1 VDRIAGVLCC
11 EVLELVG
18 GEVEMYEGTKGKAG
32 AITRMSARPGVRVVR
47 VVRVVRDRGVRD
59 GGVVVRSA
67 RAANAMAG
75 ERLGWSN
82 LDSRHQHLIQGA
94 SELLIMSSDVCSLGG
109 IIEHEKRYRQ

>member
-1 VDRIAGVLCC
+1 
-11 EVLELVG
+11 
-18 GEVEMYEGTKGKAG
+18 
-32 AITRMSARPGVRVVR
+32 
-47 VVRVVRDRGVRD
+47 VRD

-82 LDSRHQHLIQGA
+82 LDSRHRHLIQGT

-109 IIEHEKRYRQ
+109 II